1 MSVLVS
7 IFLTNHRGSFIMSS
21 LSKLQRS
28 IGRERKNSPMLLWIK
43 VKLDDITLG
52 SSDRAWVE
60 DQSSLTNINLVD
72 ILGED

>member
-1 MSVLVS
+1 
-7 IFLTNHRGSFIMSS
+7 
-21 LSKLQRS
+21 
-28 IGRERKNSPMLLWIK
+28 MLLWIK